1 MKQNYETG
9 RSMVEMLGTLAII
22 GVLSVGGVMGYS
34 YGMDKYRANET
45 INDVNMR
52 GIDLVRQVAMGQTL
66 SLSEW
71 PTVAKAGYIISE
83 ANLSDNGEAY
93 FSISGIPQRVCEMVY
108 EGIQHNQTTVVK
120 INEAINGD
128 SSDCKNED
136 NTLGFFFITNAS
148 AGGTKPEDLCKN
160 KTCPEGYSCTHGI
173 CMSNTLPG
181 FSTSGQFCNK
191 DSECGECRTCNLT
204 SDYGEVG
211 GKPCNFSP
219 NGTMCNGGSC
229 QDGFCIS
236 DRVCEDHTKC
246 EKGFYCNDANQCVKF
261 EFDKVVLDEIGET
274 IYISKDSRGFKN
286 FSEDPN
292 LFCELNGFKIME
304 QNHFETPEFYNAL
317 EKKIQSSG
325 SFYVFDTFCDL
336 YGYCSESYPSFFER
350 YVICIDK

>member
-1 MKQNYETG
+1 MKQNYESG

-71 PTVAKAGYIISE
+71 PTVSKAGYIITD

-93 FSISGIPQRVCEMVY
+93 FSISGIPQRVCELVY
-108 EGIQHNQTTVVK
+108 EGIQNNQTTVVK

-173 CMSNTLPG
+173 CVSEEVPG
-181 FSTSGQFCNK
+181 FSSVGALLCETDNACRECQICVK
-191 DSECGECRTCNLT
+191 DSYGGYCIKKDNGTQCEGGICQEGNCVAEKACTDHTECGAGFFCDMSIT
-204 SDYGEVG
+204 
-211 GKPCNFSP
+211 P
-219 NGTMCNGGSC
+219 N
-229 QDGFCIS
+229 
-236 DRVCEDHTKC
+236 K
-246 EKGFYCNDANQCVKF
+246 CVKA
-261 EFDKVVLDEIGET
+261 EFTKVYLDSINEI
-274 IYISKDSRGFKN
+274 IYISKRSTWFGDKMFIEQDK
-286 FSEDPN
+286 
-292 LFCELNGFKIME
+292 LCELNDLSVMTQEHFLSDHFQNAFAEKFGYKDPFLLKEGWCNIGSCSSTSEIGF
-304 QNHFETPEFYNAL
+304 
-317 EKKIQSSG
+317 
-325 SFYVFDTFCDL
+325 
-336 YGYCSESYPSFFER
+336 
-350 YVICIDK
+350 VICTE